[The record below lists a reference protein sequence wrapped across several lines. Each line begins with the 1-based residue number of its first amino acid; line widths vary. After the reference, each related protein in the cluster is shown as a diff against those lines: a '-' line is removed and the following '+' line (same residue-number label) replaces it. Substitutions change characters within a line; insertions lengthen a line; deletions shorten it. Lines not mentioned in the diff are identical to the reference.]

1 MKDDKEEPKILYR
14 REVKDPAAKH
24 QPRKAEVKEEFDMP
38 GASLEA
44 VRRAFF
50 RAFRPRRSR
59 AK

>member
-24 QPRKAEVKEEFDMP
+24 QPRKAEVEEEIYMP
-38 GASLEA
+38 GASLET

-50 RAFRPRRSR
+50 RAFRPRRNR
-59 AK
+59 AR